1 MANDTDLVA
10 TALRRKGSKIY
21 NQRQLVLM
29 SKRSKLRF
37 EVGFG
42 RSKLDPAKCKMDATA
57 TGKLPTTSYPTNS
70 LHFLHKTEKQRFDSS
85 TKEPPAPEA
94 NAKLKIVIVGAG
106 LGGLATSI
114 ALARCGQRVIVLEQ
128 AHRLMNEDS
137 TDVHTPSNAARLLE
151 RWELVPFSQ
160 TRSSNPTT

>member
-1 MANDTDLVA
+1 MTNDTDLVA
-10 TALRRKGSKIY
+10 IAPRCKGSKIY

-29 SKRSKLRF
+29 SKQSKLRF

-57 TGKLPTTSYPTNS
+57 TGKLPTTTSYPTNS
-70 LHFLHKTEKQRFDSS
+70 LHFLHKTEKQRLDSS

-128 AHRLMNEDS
+128 A
-137 TDVHTPSNAARLLE
+137 TD
-151 RWELVPFSQ
+151 
-160 TRSSNPTT
+160 